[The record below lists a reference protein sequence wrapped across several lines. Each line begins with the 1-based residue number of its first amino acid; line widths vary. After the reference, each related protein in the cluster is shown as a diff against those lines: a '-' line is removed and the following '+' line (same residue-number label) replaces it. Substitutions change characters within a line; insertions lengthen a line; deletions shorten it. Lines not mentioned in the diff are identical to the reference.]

1 MNSLFQNTYNTALL
15 DLSGPKKDVP
25 AQSEKLDALEK
36 ELRSEAKSDKT
47 KRSSEIAGNAS
58 QPTPDQR
65 QKLQQYAPRDANF
78 KYYGN
83 KLGDYSTLL
92 AQQRQDAQRI
102 AQPMLASTLESQKES
117 HKLANAN
124 EQYSMLANQFGL
136 NVRADRIWKKAKK
149 KTRMSAQSSWLE
161 KNIFSIHK
169 KTNKPLKEQSRH
181 DGRKATRL
189 ERKGVYTRRQ
199 PDDVPASA
207 RPQRLRVA
215 NNV

>member
-83 KLGDYSTLL
+83 KLGDYSSIL
-92 AQQRQDAQRI
+92 AQQRQDAMRI
-102 AQPMLASTLESQKES
+102 AQPLLASTLESQKES

-149 KTRMSAQSSWLE
+149 NPRMSAQSSWL
-161 KNIFSIHK
+161 
-169 KTNKPLKEQSRH
+169 
-181 DGRKATRL
+181 
-189 ERKGVYTRRQ
+189 
-199 PDDVPASA
+199 
-207 RPQRLRVA
+207 
-215 NNV
+215 

>member
-25 AQSEKLDALEK
+25 AAQSEKLDALEK

-47 KRSSEIAGNAS
+47 KRSSETAGNAS

-102 AQPMLASTLESQKES
+102 AQPLLASTLESQKES
-117 HKLANAN
+117 HKLANA
-124 EQYSMLANQFGL
+124 
-136 NVRADRIWKKAKK
+136 I
-149 KTRMSAQSSWLE
+149 
-161 KNIFSIHK
+161 
-169 KTNKPLKEQSRH
+169 
-181 DGRKATRL
+181 
-189 ERKGVYTRRQ
+189 
-199 PDDVPASA
+199 
-207 RPQRLRVA
+207 
-215 NNV
+215 

>member
-15 DLSGPKKDVP
+15 DLSGTPKKDVP

-58 QPTPDQR
+58 QPTPNQR

-102 AQPMLASTLESQKES
+102 AQPLLMGTLESQKKS

-124 EQYSMLANQFGL
+124 EQYNMLANQFGL

-149 KTRMSAQSSWLE
+149 NPRMSAQSSWL
-161 KNIFSIHK
+161 
-169 KTNKPLKEQSRH
+169 
-181 DGRKATRL
+181 
-189 ERKGVYTRRQ
+189 
-199 PDDVPASA
+199 
-207 RPQRLRVA
+207 
-215 NNV
+215 

>member
-15 DLSGPKKDVP
+15 DLSGQPKKDVP

-124 EQYSMLANQFGL
+124 EQYNMLANQFGL

-149 KTRMSAQSSWLE
+149 NPRMSAQSSWL
-161 KNIFSIHK
+161 
-169 KTNKPLKEQSRH
+169 
-181 DGRKATRL
+181 
-189 ERKGVYTRRQ
+189 
-199 PDDVPASA
+199 
-207 RPQRLRVA
+207 
-215 NNV
+215 